1 MKEKVLTLRQ
11 QIWAYA
17 RWCDGYTYQQIAD
30 VLLYCHLLTHR
41 KGAIRNEEQWKR
53 RCSFGRCD

>member
-30 VLLYCHLLTHR
+30 ALNVCPKTIQR
-41 KGAIRNEEQWKR
+41 AINGKPRIRPILRYEE
-53 RCSFGRCD
+53 GV

>member
-17 RWCDGYTYQQIAD
+17 RWCDGYTYQQMQMHLMS
-30 VLLYCHLLTHR
+30 VLKQYR
-41 KGAIRNEEQWKR
+41 ER
-53 RCSFGRCD
+53 